1 MAETTAGRLLR
12 EANKES
18 ADATSLTRIANALEK
33 ILEHL
38 DNKKANTKKGDK

>member
-38 DNKKANTKKGDK
+38 NTKKDTKKGDK